1 MKALLI
7 NGSPK
12 INGNTTIA
20 LDLVAKALEEEG
32 IETEQIRIPKDPV
45 QGCRGCAVCRG
56 NGKGR
61 CAFDS
66 DIVNE
71 ILDKM
76 EGSAALVLGSPVY
89 YAAPN
94 GQLLSVLD
102 RVFFAGSAT
111 DVFLGK
117 PGAAVCAARRAGT
130 TATLEVL
137 QKYFTI
143 SGMPIV
149 PSTYWPMIHGFTA
162 GEAVHDT
169 EGVQIMQVVGKNMA
183 WMLKCFEAGKEAGI
197 LYPKTGN
204 IVRMNFI
211 R

>member
-1 MKALLI
+1 MKVLLI

-12 INGNTTIA
+12 AKGNTTIA
-20 LDLVAKALEEEG
+20 LDLVAEALEEEG
-32 IETEQIRIPKDPV
+32 IETDHIRVPKDPV
-45 QGCRGCAVCRG
+45 QGCRGCGVCRT
-56 NGKGR
+56 NDKGR
-61 CAFDS
+61 CTFDG

-76 EGSAALVLGSPVY
+76 ENADALVLGSPVY

-102 RVFFAGSAT
+102 RVFFAGSVSE
-111 DVFLGK
+111 VFAGK

-149 PSTYWPMIHGFTA
+149 PSTYWPMIHGMA
-162 GEAVHDT
+162 PGEAVHDA
-169 EGVQIMQVVGKNMA
+169 EGVQVMQVVGKNLA

-197 LYPKTGN
+197 IYPKVAEK
-204 IVRMNFI
+204 VRMNFI